1 MLKTQYFVAGNGQ
14 GVNSM
19 DVNYSNRSFTSWILI
34 TLPLSSP
41 SSIVSGVIGVAFTNN
56 CLSPTQIR
64 YSSSELV
71 FFLMPRL
78 MRKFFCIT
86 SMWKYS
92 DSSSSRLLV
101 S

>member
-1 MLKTQYFVAGNGQ
+1 ME
-14 GVNSM
+14 
-19 DVNYSNRSFTSWILI
+19 DYSSRSFTSWVLS
-34 TLPLSSP
+34 TFPLSSP
-41 SSIVSGVIGVAFTNN
+41 SSMVSGVTGVAFTMN
-56 CLSPTQIR
+56 CLSPTQMR
-64 YSSSELV
+64 YSSSVLA

-78 MRKFFCIT
+78 MRRFFCMT

>member
-19 DVNYSNRSFTSWILI
+19 DVNYSSRSFTSWVLS

-41 SSIVSGVIGVAFTNN
+41 SWSVSGVTAVALTTN
-56 CLSPTQIR
+56 CLSPTHIR
-64 YSSSELV
+64 YSSSELA

-78 MRKFFCIT
+78 MRRFFCMT